1 MSLLK
6 SFKTDYEL
14 VKKEG
19 YKISK
24 KQKLIKEIKREI
36 DLIKKRENL
45 EIKKQSKKIKGIESL
60 INENRFWKKCND
72 DKYILVTIKYKG
84 VIVGLE
90 NKNEFYKIENDKN
103 KLIEFLNN
111 IIKHLSEIEEND
123 IIWNGVRIK

>member
-1 MSLLK
+1 
-6 SFKTDYEL
+6 
-14 VKKEG
+14 
-19 YKISK
+19 
-24 KQKLIKEIKREI
+24 LIKEIKREI